1 MTTGP
6 ATGAAAFEG
15 RWSAFLR
22 DVGHAFSHTRP
33 IPRLH
38 CHTMQS
44 ILPDSVRA
52 AVTGGRLAHL
62 VTLNADGSPQVTCV
76 WVGIDG
82 DELVTAHLGAYQK
95 VKNVARDPRVALTLE
110 TGYTG
115 PSGMAECLV
124 VYGRAR
130 VVEGG
135 APELLQELAQV
146 YIGPGVKFPPIDN
159 PPPGYV
165 LHIAPERFSGHGPWA
180 TA

>member
-1 MTTGP
+1 
-6 ATGAAAFEG
+6 
-15 RWSAFLR
+15 
-22 DVGHAFSHTRP
+22 
-33 IPRLH
+33 
-38 CHTMQS
+38 MQS

-82 DELVTAHLGAYQK
+82 EELVTAHLGAYQK
-95 VKNVARDPRVALTLE
+95 VKN
-110 TGYTG
+110 
-115 PSGMAECLV
+115 
-124 VYGRAR
+124 
-130 VVEGG
+130 G